1 MGKVKSTSKHKNEQ
15 RVNFLFVVNEYNLN
29 PNHAPAADRWGN
41 IVPPE
46 TWEDYAEEHEGRVFR
61 YCGGIVST
69 EETYTWHRPGLGL
82 AGKIGFWQMGS
93 DELGNPMEVFCALEK
108 YSDFSMFNCGPFL
121 PTIYGAG
128 DVSEDDGCFDGWRAL
143 HFSHVGGISQA
154 SPNGGY
160 KYVAGQNAGFID
172 VLLPKAYA
180 NADPNAPQ
188 SAGLG
193 GQVGLVI
200 GLMALSQRPGTI
212 DAAFQHPKWNMNQ
225 WTGHRHD
232 SACKYTTPFVM
243 VRLYLHIKGQHWTKS
258 HEEYSFTSPSNPAQ
272 KLPWWRERY
281 RILNGARSSWQAE
294 LED

>member
-1 MGKVKSTSKHKNEQ
+1 MGLLDTKKSILPSSKHSHGKSHKLKHSDSSPDNMGKVKSTSKHKNEQ

-200 GLMALSQRPGTI
+200 GLMALSQRPGPTLDEEPRGVLVHI
-212 DAAFQHPKWNMNQ
+212 AIES
-225 WTGHRHD
+225 
-232 SACKYTTPFVM
+232 SAETAMVEREIQNFEWSKVFVA
-243 VRLYLHIKGQHWTKS
+243 G
-258 HEEYSFTSPSNPAQ
+258 
-272 KLPWWRERY
+272 
-281 RILNGARSSWQAE
+281 
-294 LED
+294 